1 MKINETMADDT
12 MLRHI
17 SMTLDKDE
25 QIAINTV
32 NRLIS
37 HIISVVGYE
46 TSMCAEKDGI
56 VVDTNQLAC
65 AKEALKAI
73 VNNVEWDEI

>member
-12 MLRHI
+12 LLRHI
-17 SMTLDKDE
+17 NITLDKDE
-25 QIAINTV
+25 QITIRTV

-46 TSMCAEKDGI
+46 TSMCAERDGI
-56 VVDTNQLAC
+56 IIDTNQLAR
-65 AKEALKAI
+65 AEEALKAI
-73 VNNVEWDEI
+73 ANNAEWDEI